1 MSLTMNR
8 DPAIFTFPS
17 VSVAAAAE
25 AAAAEAAAHRPP
37 PPPPP
42 PSWGQRHIGTQRNA
56 NPTDTRRHIPYW
68 THMFGVQGKKEEKRW
83 LHY

>member
-17 VSVAAAAE
+17 LSLAAAAE

-37 PPPPP
+37 PPPP
-42 PSWGQRHIGTQRNA
+42 SWRQRHIGTQRNA
-56 NPTDTRRHIPYW
+56 NPTDTRRHIPLGAN
-68 THMFGVQGKKEEKRW
+68 MFGVQGKKEEKRW
-83 LHY
+83 LY